1 MHAPTFAA
9 LGEPS
14 RLEIVELLRRRPFSV
29 GDIADALGIRQ
40 PQVSKHLKVL
50 REAGLVD
57 VEPVA
62 RRRIY
67 HLAPAAFGEIG
78 DWVESFDEVWEQRLD
93 SLDDVLAAMQ
103 AARAPDEQTSTDEQ
117 EHPT

>member
-1 MHAPTFAA
+1 MPATTFAA
-9 LGEPS
+9 LSDPS

-29 GDIADALGIRQ
+29 GDIADRLDIRQ

-50 REAGLVD
+50 REAGVVD

-67 HLAPAAFGEIG
+67 HLDPAAFEELG
-78 DWVESFDEVWEQRLD
+78 DWVQSFEKLWEERLD

-103 AARAPDEQTSTDEQ
+103 AAPEDA
-117 EHPT
+117 HPTPDDEEGPP

>member
-1 MHAPTFAA
+1 MHATTFAA
-9 LGEPS
+9 LGEPR

-50 REAGLVD
+50 REAGVVE

-62 RRRIY
+62 RQRIY
-67 HLAPAAFGEIG
+67 QLAPAAFEELA
-78 DWVESFDEVWEQRLD
+78 DWVGSFEVLWEQRLD
-93 SLDDVLAAMQ
+93 SLGGVLAAMQ
-103 AARAPDEQTSTDEQ
+103 AAREPQTTTDHQ
-117 EHPT
+117 EGPG

>member
-1 MHAPTFAA
+1 MSATTFAA
-9 LGEPS
+9 LGEPR
-14 RLEIVELLRRRPFSV
+14 RLEIVELLRRGPFSV

-50 REAGLVD
+50 REAGVVD

-67 HLAPAAFGEIG
+67 RLAPAAFE
-78 DWVESFDEVWEQRLD
+78 DLAEWVDSFESLWEERLD
-93 SLDDVLAAMQ
+93 ALEGVLASMQ
-103 AARAPDEQTSTDEQ
+103 AAPDDIHPAPSQEEGST
-117 EHPT
+117 

>member
-1 MHAPTFAA
+1 MHATTFAA

-14 RLEIVELLRRRPFSV
+14 RLEIVELLRLRPFSV
-29 GDIADALGIRQ
+29 SGIADALGIRQ

-50 REAGLVD
+50 REAGVVE

-67 HLAPAAFGEIG
+67 HLAPAAFEELA
-78 DWVESFDEVWEQRLD
+78 DWVGSFDALWEERLD
-93 SLDDVLAAMQ
+93 SLEDVFAAMH
-103 AARAPDEQTSTDEQ
+103 AEREDPPTTTDHE
-117 EHPT
+117 EGPA

>member
-1 MHAPTFAA
+1 MHATTFAA

-29 GDIADALGIRQ
+29 GGIADALGIRQ

-50 REAGLVD
+50 REAGVVD

-62 RRRIY
+62 RQRIY
-67 HLAPAAFGEIG
+67 HLAPTAFEELS
-78 DWVESFDEVWEQRLD
+78 DWVESFEALWEQRLD
-93 SLDDVLAAMQ
+93 SLEDVLAAMQ
-103 AARAPDEQTSTDEQ
+103 VDRAAAQTTTDDEEGST
-117 EHPT
+117 

>member
-1 MHAPTFAA
+1 MDATTFAA

-14 RLEIVELLRRRPFSV
+14 RLEIVELLRCRPFTV
-29 GDIADALGIRQ
+29 GDIAEALGIRQ

-50 REAGLVD
+50 REAGVVD

-67 HLAPAAFGEIG
+67 HLAPRAFEELG
-78 DWVESFDEVWEQRLD
+78 DWVESFDALWEQRLD
-93 SLDDVLAAMQ
+93 SLEGVLAAMQ
-103 AARAPDEQTSTDEQ
+103 AARDDGHTPHDEEG
-117 EHPT
+117 PT

>member
-1 MHAPTFAA
+1 MHATTFAA
-9 LGEPS
+9 LGEPN

-50 REAGLVD
+50 REAGVVD
-57 VEPVA
+57 VEPVE

-67 HLAPAAFGEIG
+67 HLAPTAFEELA
-78 DWVESFDEVWEQRLD
+78 DWVGSFEALWEHRLD
-93 SLDDVLAAMQ
+93 SLEDVLAAMHGEEQ
-103 AARAPDEQTSTDEQ
+103 DPPSTTDHEEDRA
-117 EHPT
+117 